1 MRTLSEERRQAII
14 TAAAAVFQEQ
24 GYERTS
30 MSEVARRAGGSKA
43 TLYNYFTSKE
53 ALFESVVRTY
63 STQFLTL
70 AAAEL
75 TSPQSQAL
83 TLEERLTRFGVSML
97 QVLTG
102 DNQALQL
109 YRIVVGEAGHSDIGT
124 LFRESGIRE
133 SMETLAQVMGEAVQK
148 GELAEACPALLAS
161 QFTALIKAET
171 DALLLK
177 QAIPVFTPAQI
188 GEMVKRGVRLFL
200 YGARA

>member
-63 STQFLTL
+63 STQFLTQ

-75 TSPQSQAL
+75 TSPQSQTL

-148 GELAEACPALLAS
+148 GELAEASPALLAS

-200 YGARA
+200 YGARV

>member
-63 STQFLTL
+63 STQFLTQ